1 MTKKINPN
9 LTKSEALILSWKN
22 RKDYKGYDRSK
33 GSSFNSWRS
42 IVNTKKGKL
51 IGYPEE
57 GKDYNVFMA
66 EVQGTWAKGKICRRY
81 DITKPY
87 SKENCFWTEK
97 GTENLWN
104 LNKLIYNGEE
114 KTLLEWCKIYNLN
127 YNGVKIRYYRK
138 EKYKTP
144 EEILFGKK
152 IVVKSRSRLKREKS
166 IVRRV
171 QAYRLRDKHKG
182 LKNDLD
188 INWVREFVKQPCIYC
203 GDTEDIGL
211 DRIDNTKGH
220 TKDNV
225 VPCCYI
231 CNTTRNTNFT
241 HEEMKIL
248 GRTIE
253 EIKKCRLKEQNSKT
267 NTE

>member
-1 MTKKINPN
+1 MTKKKYPN
-9 LTKSEALILSWKN
+9 LTKSEALILAWKN

-42 IVNTKKGKL
+42 IIDTNKGKL
-51 IGYPEE
+51 IGYPKEWR
-57 GKDYNVFMA
+57 DYNVFMS
-66 EVQGTWAKGKICRRY
+66 EVQGNWAKGKVCRRY

-87 SKENCFWTEK
+87 SKENCFWADK

-152 IVVKSRSRLKREKS
+152 REIKSKSRLKRERS

-171 QAYRLRDKHKG
+171 QAYRLRDKQKG
-182 LKNDLD
+182 LKNDLEL
-188 INWVREFVKQPCIYC
+188 NWVREFVKQPCIYC

-225 VPCCYI
+225 VPCCYT
-231 CNTTRNTNFT
+231 CNTARSKNFT

-248 GRTIE
+248 GKTIR
-253 EIKKCRLKEQNSKT
+253 EIKKCRQSKNQN
-267 NTE
+267 